1 MDPDALTTVAQ
12 DYLKAIW
19 SRTEWGDA
27 PLTTGDLAARMGAAP
42 ATVTETVRRLAGQGL
57 LEYTPYRPVTLT
69 PMGRDCAVAMVRR
82 HRLLETYLVT
92 ALGYGWDE
100 VHDEAERL
108 EHAASPGLIE
118 RIDRALGHPTADP
131 HGDPIPAA
139 DGTTALP
146 EGTLLLRDL
155 TEAGPVEVVR
165 VSDADPGALVAAR
178 ALGLVPGA
186 RGEVRGCEPLTVVVA
201 DATETEVPDDVAAAV
216 RVRPVGRGDG
226 GAVAEP
232 GSDAVPLAAADA
244 VPVAASDAEP
254 GPVAERD
261 RADHA
266 VEESIGSPREHW
278 EERYRDAPVWSGSVN
293 ATTAAVVERLEA
305 DGVDGTGPV
314 APGRALDLGCGEG
327 ADVIWLASRGWDVI
341 GTDISATAVARAADA
356 ARAAEA
362 GRDAETAQA
371 AEAARAVE
379 AARTDGSL
387 RVRFIAQDLEP
398 WAAGEGGA
406 GGALEG
412 PFDLVTASFLHSRA
426 ALGRTAILRQA
437 ARVLAPGGHL
447 LVVSHAA
454 PPPWSRHAQYDD
466 HTQHDDHTQNDEAAG
481 HDEHTH
487 HDSMGLL
494 PPAQEIA
501 ALGLLAGQ
509 WRTVLAETRTRIAQG
524 PDGQEAVLE
533 DGVILLRRA

>member
-82 HRLLETYLVT
+82 HRLIETYLVT

-118 RIDRALGHPTADP
+118 RIDEALGHPTADP

-139 DGTTALP
+139 DGRTVLP

-186 RGEVRGCEPLTVVVA
+186 RGEVRGCEPLAVVVA
-201 DATETEVPDDVAAAV
+201 GASETEVPDDVAAAV
-216 RVRPVGRGDG
+216 RVRPVGRGDD
-226 GAVAEP
+226 GAVAAP
-232 GSDAVPLAAADA
+232 GSDAVPL
-244 VPVAASDAEP
+244 AASDAEP

-266 VEESIGSPREHW
+266 VDEAIGSPREHW
-278 EERYRDAPVWSGSVN
+278 EERYHDAPVWSGSVN

-327 ADVIWLASRGWDVI
+327 ADAIWLASRGWDVI

-362 GRDAETAQA
+362 GRAAETAQA

-412 PFDLVTASFLHSRA
+412 PFELVTASFLHSRA

-454 PPPWSRHAQYDD
+454 QPPWSRYA
-466 HTQHDDHTQNDEAAG
+466 QHDDHAQHDEAAD

-494 PPAQEIA
+494 PPAEEIA
-501 ALGLLAGQ
+501 ALGLPAGQ

-524 PDGQEAVLE
+524 PDGQEAELE